1 MEEIHSY
8 FGVADY
14 VIFALVLA
22 TSSAIGVY
30 FRFTGGRQKTYK
42 EYMLADQSMPVLPV
56 AFSLMASF
64 MSAITILGVATEN
77 YVFGTQFVIINI
89 SYLVATPLACY
100 LYLPVFFRLQN
111 TSVYEYLER
120 RFGLLTRTCASL
132 AFSLQMALY
141 MGIVLYAPAL
151 ALSAVTGI
159 SLNMSIA
166 SVGVVCTFYSSLGG
180 MKAVLVTDMF
190 QSLLM
195 FAAVFAVIT
204 RGLLDYGIEGVF
216 AAARKGERLEFFNA
230 SLDPRERHTIWSL
243 GIGGIFTYCSLY
255 GVNQA
260 QVQRLLTI
268 KDLRR
273 AQASL
278 WLQLPI
284 LMLLSTSTSFAG
296 LVLYAHYQNCDPMRS
311 RRITN
316 PDQLLPLYVVETM
329 GMYPGLSGLFVSG
342 IFSGSLSTVSSAL
355 NSLAAVTLQDYVL
368 PFVSNRVMLGE
379 KLTVIS
385 KFLALLYGCI
395 CLAIAFM
402 TQFLG
407 SGILEA
413 SLKIFGAVGG
423 PLLAIFTMGM
433 LCKMANQ
440 KGVMTGL
447 VCGLVIT
454 MWIAFG
460 KPKPPPDFKPVSIEG
475 CVKNGSSMLEDWLP
489 VGKTIMPVDVWE
501 FENITLENSTY
512 GHVAF
517 NSSSFSSLLLEEGNS
532 SERSSVLPDVMKSPV
547 LVNLTTV
554 FNSKSELNA
563 TDPPVLKSTPFL
575 HNLYAISYMWVAGI
589 GFVITLI
596 VGLLV
601 SVITGGNDILD
612 EDLYSSWVMPVNSS
626 PNEEAAYLEK
636 NDIGNE
642 TELHPVCSQAPLTA
656 APREI
661 TKL

>member
-1 MEEIHSY
+1 MEKIHSY
-8 FGVADY
+8 FGIVDY

-22 TSSAIGVY
+22 MSSAIGIY

-77 YVFGTQFVIINI
+77 YVFGTQFVVINI
-89 SYLVATPLACY
+89 SYVIATPLACY
-100 LYLPVFFRLQN
+100 VYLPVFFRLQN

-159 SLNMSIA
+159 SLNWSIA

-180 MKAVLVTDMF
+180 MKAVLVTDVF

-204 RGLLDYGIEGVF
+204 RGLLDYGIQGVF
-216 AAARKGERLEFFNA
+216 AAAENGERLEFLNA

-296 LVLYAHYQNCDPMRS
+296 LVLYAHYQNCDPMKS
-311 RRITN
+311 KRITN

-329 GMYPGLSGLFVSG
+329 GMFPGLSGLFVSG

-368 PFVSNRVMLGE
+368 PFVSNRAMVGE
-379 KLTVIS
+379 KLTLIS

-423 PLLAIFTMGM
+423 PLLAVFTMGM
-433 LCKMANQ
+433 LFKKANQ
-440 KGVMTGL
+440 KGAMVGL
-447 VCGLVIT
+447 VCGLIIT

-460 KPKPPPDFKPVSIEG
+460 KPKPPPHFKPVSVEG
-475 CVKNGSSMLEDWLP
+475 CANNVNSTLKDWLS
-489 VGKTIMPVDVWE
+489 VGTTIAPVDVWD

-512 GHVAF
+512 DQDVLS
-517 NSSSFSSLLLEEGNS
+517 SSSFLSLLSEEGNS
-532 SERSSVLPDVMKSPV
+532 TDRILMKSAVP
-547 LVNLTTV
+547 VNLTTV
-554 FNSKSELNA
+554 YYPKSGFNETNPDGQKSKS
-563 TDPPVLKSTPFL
+563 FL
-575 HNLYAISYMWVAGI
+575 LNLYALSYMWVAGI
-589 GFVITLI
+589 GFFITLT

-601 SVITGGNDILD
+601 SLATGGNDILD
-612 EDLYSSWVMPVNSS
+612 EDLYSSWVIPLETS
-626 PNEEAAYLEK
+626 PNDESAYLEK
-636 NDIGNE
+636 SDIGNE
-642 TELHPVCSQAPLTA
+642 TELHPVCSQVPLTA

>member
-1 MEEIHSY
+1 MEEAQSY
-8 FGVADY
+8 FGIVDY

-22 TSSAIGVY
+22 MSSAIGVY

-77 YVFGTQFVIINI
+77 YVFGTQFVVINI
-89 SYLVATPLACY
+89 SYVIATPLACY
-100 LYLPVFFRLQN
+100 IYLPVFFRLQN

-159 SLNMSIA
+159 SLNWSIA

-180 MKAVLVTDMF
+180 MKAVLVTDVF

-216 AAARKGERLEFFNA
+216 AAAKNGERLEFLNA

-296 LVLYAHYQNCDPMRS
+296 LVLYAHYQNCDPMKS
-311 RRITN
+311 KRITN

-329 GMYPGLSGLFVSG
+329 GMFPGLSGLFVSG

-368 PFVSNRVMLGE
+368 PFVSNRAMLGE
-379 KLTVIS
+379 KLTLIS

-423 PLLAIFTMGM
+423 PLLAVFTMGM
-433 LCKMANQ
+433 LFKKANQ
-440 KGVMTGL
+440 KGAMIGL
-447 VCGLVIT
+447 VCGLIIT

-460 KPKPPPDFKPVSIEG
+460 KPKPPPHFKPVSVEG
-475 CVKNGSSMLEDWLP
+475 CVKNVNSTLKDWLS
-489 VGKTIMPVDVWE
+489 VGTTIAPVDVWD

-512 GHVAF
+512 DHDIF
-517 NSSSFSSLLLEEGNS
+517 TSSFSSLSSEEGNS
-532 SERSSVLPDVMKSPV
+532 TDGSFMKSAVP
-547 LVNLTTV
+547 VNLTTV
-554 FNSKSELNA
+554 YYSKSGSNETNP
-563 TDPPVLKSTPFL
+563 DGQQSKSFL
-575 HNLYAISYMWVAGI
+575 LNLYALSYMWVAGI
-589 GFVITLI
+589 GFFITLI

-601 SVITGGNDILD
+601 SLATGGNDILD
-612 EDLYSSWVMPVNSS
+612 EDLYSSWVIP
-626 PNEEAAYLEK
+626 LEILGFPK
-636 NDIGNE
+636 
-642 TELHPVCSQAPLTA
+642 
-656 APREI
+656 
-661 TKL
+661 

>member
-1 MEEIHSY
+1 MEEAQSY
-8 FGVADY
+8 FGIVDY

-22 TSSAIGVY
+22 MSSAIGVY

-77 YVFGTQFVIINI
+77 YVFGTQFVVINI
-89 SYLVATPLACY
+89 SYVIATPLACY
-100 LYLPVFFRLQN
+100 IYLPVFFRLQN

-159 SLNMSIA
+159 SLNWSIA

-180 MKAVLVTDMF
+180 MKAVLVTDVF

-216 AAARKGERLEFFNA
+216 AAAKNGERLEFLNA

-296 LVLYAHYQNCDPMRS
+296 LVLYAHYQNCDPMKS
-311 RRITN
+311 KRITN

-329 GMYPGLSGLFVSG
+329 GMFPGLSGLFVSG

-368 PFVSNRVMLGE
+368 PFVSNRAMLGE
-379 KLTVIS
+379 KLTLIS

-423 PLLAIFTMGM
+423 PLLAVFTMGM
-433 LCKMANQ
+433 LFKKANQ
-440 KGVMTGL
+440 KGAMIGL
-447 VCGLVIT
+447 VCGLIIT

-460 KPKPPPDFKPVSIEG
+460 KPKPPPHFKPVSVEG
-475 CVKNGSSMLEDWLP
+475 CVKNVNSTLKDWLS
-489 VGKTIMPVDVWE
+489 VGTTIAPVDVWD

-512 GHVAF
+512 DHDIF
-517 NSSSFSSLLLEEGNS
+517 TSSFSSLSSEEGNS
-532 SERSSVLPDVMKSPV
+532 TDGSFMKSAVP
-547 LVNLTTV
+547 VNLTTV
-554 FNSKSELNA
+554 YYSKSGSNETNP
-563 TDPPVLKSTPFL
+563 DGQQSKSFL
-575 HNLYAISYMWVAGI
+575 LNLYALSYMWVAGI
-589 GFVITLI
+589 GFFITLI

-601 SVITGGNDILD
+601 SLATGGNDILD
-612 EDLYSSWVMPVNSS
+612 EDLYSSWVIPLEPS
-626 PNEEAAYLEK
+626 PNDESAYLEK
-636 NDIGNE
+636 SDIGNE